1 MSLVLQFKHKYVIL
15 SLCLLQ
21 LVCSTN
27 HCFVSSSFLSGC
39 SIISNSDIFPLIASL
54 TLTSLIQI
62 LQILSLFHQYSYYGV
77 LIALE
82 NICHLCPHM
91 PYLPIF
97 SGQCSDSQVGK
108 DLLPIQDK

>member
-1 MSLVLQFKHKYVIL
+1 MSPALQSKDQYIIL

-27 HCFVSSSFLSGC
+27 HCFVYANFLSGC
-39 SIISNSDIFPLIASL
+39 SVLSNSDIFPLIASL
-54 TLTSLIQI
+54 ALTSLIPI
-62 LQILSLFHQYSYYGV
+62 LQVLSLFHQYPYYGI

-82 NICHLCPHM
+82 TIRHLYLHM
-91 PYLPIF
+91 PHLPIF
-97 SGQCSDSQVGK
+97 SEQCSDSPLGQ